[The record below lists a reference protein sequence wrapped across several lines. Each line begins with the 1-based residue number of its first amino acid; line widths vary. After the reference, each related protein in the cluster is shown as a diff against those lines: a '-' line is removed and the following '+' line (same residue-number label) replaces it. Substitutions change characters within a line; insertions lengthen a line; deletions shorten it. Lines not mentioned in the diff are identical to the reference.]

1 MAVTLEDISQAAAR
15 LQGVAVKTPLL
26 QSNVL
31 NERLGAEV
39 FLKPECLQHI
49 GAFKFRGAYNRI
61 CQLSD
66 TEKAFGVV
74 AYSSGN
80 HAQGVA
86 YAAKLLGLQAT
97 IVMPTD
103 APSIKKEGTEKLG
116 AAIRFYD
123 RHSESREDIAAEIA
137 ESTGAILIPAFD
149 DEDIIAGQGTVG
161 LELMQQLADI
171 DRVPDRVLS
180 PCGGGGLLAGVST
193 AVRALHPPTR
203 IYGVEP
209 ENFDD
214 HRRSKLAGERISID
228 GNSPTLCD
236 ALMAK
241 TPGEITWS
249 INSETVDDYLV
260 VSEDDIA
267 HAVSYAFRYLKLV
280 VEPGGAAALAAL
292 LGNKLEVA
300 GETVGLVLSGGNMD
314 AQTLHL
320 CLQQYPTV

>member
-1 MAVTLEDISQAAAR
+1 MAVTLEDISRAAAR
-15 LQGVAVKTPLL
+15 LQGVAIKTPLL

-31 NERLGAEV
+31 NQRLGAEV

-86 YAAKLLGLQAT
+86 YAAKLLGLRAT

-103 APSIKKEGTEKLG
+103 APAIKQEGTEKLG
-116 AAIRFYD
+116 ATIRFYD

-149 DEDIIAGQGTVG
+149 DVDIIAGQGTAG
-161 LELMQQLADI
+161 LELMQQLADN
-171 DRVPDRVLS
+171 DRVPDSVFS

-193 AVRALHPPTR
+193 AVKALHPPTR
-203 IYGVEP
+203 VYGVEP
-209 ENFDD
+209 EYFDD
-214 HRRSKLAGERISID
+214 HRRSKLAVERVSID
-228 GNSPTLCD
+228 VNRPTLCD
-236 ALMAK
+236 ALLAP

-249 INSETVDDYLV
+249 INSEMVDDYLV

-267 HAVSYAFRYLKLV
+267 YAVSYAFRYLKLV

-314 AQTLHL
+314 PQTLQH
-320 CLQQYPTV
+320 CLQRYPSV

>member
-1 MAVTLEDISQAAAR
+1 MAVTLEAISQAAAR
-15 LQGVAVKTPLL
+15 LQGVVIKTPLL

-86 YAAKLLGLQAT
+86 YAAKLLGLHAT

-103 APSIKKEGTEKLG
+103 APTIKKEGTEKLG

-149 DEDIIAGQGTVG
+149 DVDIIAGQGTAG
-161 LELMQQLADI
+161 LELMQQLAEY
-171 DRVPDRVLS
+171 DRVPDSVLS

-193 AVRALHPPTR
+193 AVKALHPQTR
-203 IYGVEP
+203 VYGVEP

-214 HRRSKLAGERISID
+214 HLRSKLAGGRVSID
-228 GNSPTLCD
+228 ASSPTLCD
-236 ALMAK
+236 ALMAT

-249 INSETVDDYLV
+249 INRKTVDDYLV
-260 VSEDDIA
+260 VSEDDVA
-267 HAVSYAFRYLKLV
+267 YAVSYAFRYLKLV

-292 LGNKLEVA
+292 LGNKLDVA

-314 AQTLHL
+314 AQTLQR
-320 CLQQYPTV
+320 CLQQYPSV